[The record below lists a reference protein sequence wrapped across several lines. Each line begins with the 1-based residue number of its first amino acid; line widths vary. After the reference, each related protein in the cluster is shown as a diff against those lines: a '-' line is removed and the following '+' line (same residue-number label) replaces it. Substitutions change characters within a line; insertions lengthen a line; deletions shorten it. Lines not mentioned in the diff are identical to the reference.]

1 MQMIKLESV
10 NCWADEIGVFPCD
23 EKGQPISEDNRL
35 YENMPADWFQNLSV
49 EDKEIVN
56 NLINKNKEQ

>member
-1 MQMIKLESV
+1 MEMIKLESV
-10 NCWADEIGVFPCD
+10 NCWADEIGVLPCD
-23 EKGQPISEDNRL
+23 ESGQPVSSDIRL
-35 YENMPADWFQNLSV
+35 YESMPADWFQNLSV